1 MLNLQTKNRR
11 ERNQTEEEEKVK
23 KDRRN
28 FLNRAGTAVAAL
40 ALSALVSPQHAAA
53 AEKELVFS
61 GFGGS
66 LQKALQATVIPA
78 FEKKYGVKVIYV
90 TGTSNQILA
99 KVRAQKAK
107 PQIDVIWANDT
118 THYQGKVEK
127 LYAKLDT
134 SKVKS
139 LSQLYDF
146 AKDPDGVGVVMGIQ
160 ALSLEYNTKVF
171 KEKGWAPPTSWLDLW
186 DPKYKGHVVAYNMPI
201 GYANLLLAEIAK
213 LSGGSADNLDPG
225 WKKFKELVPNALAF
239 INPPAQVDA
248 LFTTG
253 GAWLGY
259 NGSARIYDLIA
270 TGAPVAA
277 VRPKEGAI
285 LYPQQFDIVAGGPN
299 PDLAQKFIEFAIST
313 EAQEMIA
320 KSMLLG
326 PVNRNVKLSPADA
339 AKVPYGEKDV
349 AALQKLN
356 IEKINADLQ
365 KLTARWTAMVGGH

>member
-1 MLNLQTKNRR
+1 MKNSRR
-11 ERNQTEEEEKVK
+11 S
-23 KDRRN
+23 
-28 FLNRAGTAVAAL
+28 FLNKMSAAAAAL
-40 ALSALVSPQHAAA
+40 ALGAFAVSPQPASA

-99 KVRAQKAK
+99 KVRAQKDK

-118 THYQGKVEK
+118 THYQGKAEK
-127 LYAKLDT
+127 LYAKLDPAI
-134 SKVKS
+134 VKS
-139 LSQLYDF
+139 LPQLYDF
-146 AKDPDGVGVVMGIQ
+146 AKDPDGIGVVMGIQ

-171 KEKGWAPPTSWLDLW
+171 KEKGWSPPTSWLDLW

-201 GYANLLLAEIAK
+201 GYANLVLLEIAK
-213 LSGGSADNLDPG
+213 LSGGSVDNLDPG
-225 WKKFKELVPNALAF
+225 WTKFKELVPNALAF
-239 INPPAQVDA
+239 VDPPAQVDA

-253 GAWLGY
+253 SAWISY

-270 TGAPVAA
+270 TGAPVAEA
-277 VRPKEGAI
+277 KPKEGSI
-285 LYPQQFDIVAGGPN
+285 LYPQQFDIVAGAPN
-299 PDLAQKFIEFAIST
+299 PDLAQKFIEFTIST

-326 PVNRNVKLSPADA
+326 PVNRNVKLSPENA
-339 AKVPYGEKDV
+339 AKVPYGEKEV

-356 IEKINADLQ
+356 IDKINADLQ